1 MEILDLRDHKVQEVF
16 LDLQDHLV
24 MMDLMD
30 HRGIRE
36 ALDLQEELVSLDYLA
51 KKVHLEKKE
60 KRVMQDYQ
68 VSQEQLALEEK
79 EEVLVLLVFLVK
91 KDKKENQLL

>member
-1 MEILDLRDHKVQEVF
+1 MAILDLLDHKVQEVF

-30 HRGIRE
+30 HRGNRE
-36 ALDLQEELVSLDYLA
+36 VLDLQEELVSLDYLA

-68 VSQEQLALEEK
+68 VSQEQLALGEK